1 MKQLAIA
8 AFLCLAAAC
17 APRLEPS
24 GPAVQ
29 PPRLLN
35 DRIVQ
40 ADGAA
45 LPLRRWLPAGTPRA
59 VIVAL
64 HGMND
69 YSRAFEKP
77 GAYWAEHGIA
87 TYAFDQRG
95 FGGAPHR
102 GIWAGHDT
110 MTADAAAAVALVR
123 VRHPDTPVFVVGESM
138 GGAVAMIGAARG
150 LFRADGMILV
160 APALRGRRYIGFFP
174 RATLWLGAHTI
185 PWYPLTGQG
194 LRIQASDNIPM
205 LRRLGAD
212 PLILKETRVDAIKG
226 LVDTMDAAV
235 AAPPML
241 RIPALVLYGARDELI
256 PRQPTFDMIRALPA
270 GIGHLPAVY
279 RSGWHMLLR
288 DLKAKTVLDDIV
300 AWINDPAAPLPSGAD
315 RAAKTALAAR
325 GGKEP

>member
-110 MTADAAAAVALVR
+110 RMRRRRSPWPAYA
-123 VRHPDTPVFVVGESM
+123 TP
-138 GGAVAMIGAARG
+138 I
-150 LFRADGMILV
+150 
-160 APALRGRRYIGFFP
+160 RRFSSSGK
-174 RATLWLGAHTI
+174 AW
-185 PWYPLTGQG
+185 
-194 LRIQASDNIPM
+194 
-205 LRRLGAD
+205 
-212 PLILKETRVDAIKG
+212 
-226 LVDTMDAAV
+226 
-235 AAPPML
+235 AAPS
-241 RIPALVLYGARDELI
+241 R
-256 PRQPTFDMIRALPA
+256 
-270 GIGHLPAVY
+270 
-279 RSGWHMLLR
+279 
-288 DLKAKTVLDDIV
+288 
-300 AWINDPAAPLPSGAD
+300 
-315 RAAKTALAAR
+315 
-325 GGKEP
+325 